1 MIIEKAEFK
10 DLEKILSLQKLAY
23 LSEAEICNDYSIPP
37 LVQTID
43 GMIEDFNNQL
53 ILKVVLNSEIVG
65 SIRAFEKEAT
75 CYIGK
80 VIVHPDYQNKGIGTE
95 LMKCIESHFKN
106 CQRYEL
112 FTGKNSVRN
121 LYFYNKLGYRIF
133 REKQVNER
141 LTFVYM
147 DKTV

>member
-1 MIIEKAEFK
+1 MIEKAQFK
-10 DLEKILSLQKLAY
+10 DLEKILRLQKLAY

-43 GMIEDFNNQL
+43 GMIEDFKNQL
-53 ILKVVLNSEIVG
+53 ILKAILDSEIIG
-65 SIRAFEKEAT
+65 SIRAFEKEGT

-80 VIVHPDYQNKGIGTE
+80 VIVHPEHQNKGIGTE
-95 LMKCIESHFKN
+95 LMKCMESHFKN

-121 LYFYNKLGYRIF
+121 LYFYNKLGYKIF
-133 REKQVNER
+133 REKQVNEK

-147 DKTV
+147 DKAV

>member
-1 MIIEKAEFK
+1 MIIEKAQFK
-10 DLEKILSLQKLAY
+10 DLEKILRLQKLAY

-43 GMIEDFNNQL
+43 GMIEDFKNQL
-53 ILKVVLNSEIVG
+53 ILKAILDSEIIG
-65 SIRAFEKEAT
+65 SIRAFEKEGT

-80 VIVHPDYQNKGIGTE
+80 VIVHPEHQNKGIGTE
-95 LMKCIESHFKN
+95 LMKCMESHFKN

-121 LYFYNKLGYRIF
+121 LYFYNKLGYKIF
-133 REKQVNER
+133 REKQVNEK

-147 DKTV
+147 DKAV